1 MASYKHH
8 CECDVDWNTITTK
21 KKSRYKS
28 NIFIYIFGYNAIF
41 FFFCPQASV
50 KFDFW
55 PFVIKALGISAVHN
69 YLLIIFLLIIPKL
82 RSWAEATVCYRRCTV
97 ATVDN
102 KQHLMYLMVECQLEV
117 RMTMMSPVR
126 AENIERGRFVS
137 TVVELQN
144 RIRDGVPGNHLLVL
158 NSGTLEG
165 LSHVDIL
172 QRN

>member
-1 MASYKHH
+1 
-8 CECDVDWNTITTK
+8 
-21 KKSRYKS
+21 
-28 NIFIYIFGYNAIF
+28 
-41 FFFCPQASV
+41 
-50 KFDFW
+50 
-55 PFVIKALGISAVHN
+55 
-69 YLLIIFLLIIPKL
+69 
-82 RSWAEATVCYRRCTV
+82 
-97 ATVDN
+97 
-102 KQHLMYLMVECQLEV
+102 MYLMVECQLEV

-158 NSGTLEG
+158 NGGTLEG

>member
-1 MASYKHH
+1 MMWIETLIQLKRSLGTSQIYL
-8 CECDVDWNTITTK
+8 
-21 KKSRYKS
+21 
-28 NIFIYIFGYNAIF
+28 FIYLDNAIF
-41 FFFCPQASV
+41 SFCQWASI
-50 KFDFW
+50 KFEFW
-55 PFVIKALGISAVHN
+55 PFVIKALGISAIHN
-69 YLLIIFLLIIPKL
+69 YLFWNSYLFIILKISLLLEKL
-82 RSWAEATVCYRRCTV
+82 SCWAEATVCYSRCTV

-126 AENIERGRFVS
+126 AEYIERGRFVS

-158 NSGTLEG
+158 NGGTLEG

-172 QRN
+172 QRD